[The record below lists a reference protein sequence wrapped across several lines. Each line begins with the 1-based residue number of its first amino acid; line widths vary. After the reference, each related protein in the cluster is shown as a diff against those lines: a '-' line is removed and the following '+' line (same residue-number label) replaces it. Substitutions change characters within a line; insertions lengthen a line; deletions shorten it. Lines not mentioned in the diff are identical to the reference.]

1 MPPVARLGQK
11 AATEAGRGPWS
22 APGPAATWWHG
33 DGSPIADAQ
42 PGPAPA
48 AEQEPAPEPGREVA
62 AEPEPEP
69 AAPEPEPE
77 PAAPEPEPE
86 CEPEVAVAV
95 EPAALEPAVVVAALE
110 PAPIRRALPQRV
122 VPDPP
127 APEDEPAFW
136 IPSER
141 VPRDGG
147 WRGPL
152 PKPPR
157 RPALAL
163 PGLIVFSL
171 LAAFFAWVSAEPLW
185 LATGH
190 GDRGTATVTR
200 CTGNGVG
207 QRCVGAFATTDGRF
221 TAQPVTLLGVAEH
234 ERHEG
239 AAITAR
245 MVRQDSR
252 QAYVGD
258 DSLTLHLRWG
268 LGLLLVLLCGVGI
281 AWATGATRLETRRA
295 RRLAVLTSVAG
306 PLLLAAGFVAATW
319 AG

>member
-1 MPPVARLGQK
+1 VPPVARPDQK
-11 AATEAGRGPWS
+11 SAPDAGRGPWS

-33 DGSPIADAQ
+33 DGSPTDEAK
-42 PGPAPA
+42 P
-48 AEQEPAPEPGREVA
+48 EPAPA

-69 AAPEPEPE
+69 EPQVAVAVQPAAAPEP
-77 PAAPEPEPE
+77 
-86 CEPEVAVAV
+86 
-95 EPAALEPAVVVAALE
+95 AVVTAALE

-141 VPRDGG
+141 VPRDIGS
-147 WRGPL
+147 WRGPVH
-152 PKPPR
+152 KPPR
-157 RPALAL
+157 RPSLAL
-163 PGLIVFSL
+163 PGLLVFSL

-239 AAITAR
+239 AAVTAR
-245 MVRQDSR
+245 MVDQDSR

-306 PLLLAAGFVAATW
+306 PVLLAAGFVAATW
-319 AG
+319 VG